1 MIRKLKNLSSTH
13 HHFRLPNGGQETV
26 SFFGHNC
33 TVYDCTCCT
42 FKLFRYISQD
52 PTDCYIFIQS
62 LFTEICENSQ
72 SKRDHQIFK
81 EWRRLWTE
89 LYLFQVW
96 VSFLRLQ
103 HSIFSKIAHYFANSL
118 DSQGSNSEWWLTKTQ
133 HVFRISTRRP
143 SKLLNLRSSRTK
155 NVVCWKTISAEWETC
170 WEFESGFCGERTCD
184 TRKNL
189 SLHVIMRLQWWD
201 GSTASSIKSVVTE
214 DFNFFVANL
223 THSLLEI
230 LPKNAFWS

>member
-26 SFFGHNC
+26 SFFAHNC

-133 HVFRISTRRP
+133 PVFRISTRRP
-143 SKLLNLRSSRTK
+143 SELLNLRSSRTK
-155 NVVCWKTISAEWETC
+155 NSLLKN
-170 WEFESGFCGERTCD
+170 
-184 TRKNL
+184 NL
-189 SLHVIMRLQWWD
+189 SRMRNLLRIWIWFLWRD
-201 GSTASSIKSVVTE
+201 DVWHKAKSFTPCHHEVAVVGWE
-214 DFNFFVANL
+214 HCLFHQVCSHWRFQFFC
-223 THSLLEI
+223 S
-230 LPKNAFWS
+230 